1 MVAGLANIGKD
12 GKVEIDIPGYKKLE
26 IDNAEQLEVA
36 LKDGAT
42 IEALKKYQEKA
53 GMDSKDLAVAQL
65 SVSEKQAINVEK
77 IRDAILFQ
85 MSDADRKALT
95 KAAGD
100 TSVSAT
106 DGMTNIANDNADII
120 VDGAKKQLESTN
132 NLISILK
139 EDSDNPLKKNARKL
153 RNEKLGG
160 GTNDERTTIE
170 ADEPVNDLFL
180 SEGSAP
186 QLFSKG
192 TLYKG
197 IVGDEVAIGTGLSEA
212 FNKTGKL
219 TELMASIPSKNNGS
233 GENTSVNGKIDINI
247 NLGGSVSGDNGNVEK
262 MFSDP
267 KFQKQ
272 MMDMVLYKMDKYKQQ
287 QGTLS

>member
-1 MVAGLANIGKD
+1 MISGADNQLKSIN
-12 GKVEIDIPGYKKLE
+12 KLVDE
-26 IDNAEQLEVA
+26 VKMKRGVQPYDDTLLGVKNEFTASTDNVVP
-36 LKDGAT
+36 
-42 IEALKKYQEKA
+42 
-53 GMDSKDLAVAQL
+53 S
-65 SVSEKQAINVEK
+65 
-77 IRDAILFQ
+77 
-85 MSDADRKALT
+85 
-95 KAAGD
+95 
-100 TSVSAT
+100 
-106 DGMTNIANDNADII
+106 
-120 VDGAKKQLESTN
+120 
-132 NLISILK
+132 
-139 EDSDNPLKKNARKL
+139 
-153 RNEKLGG
+153 
-160 GTNDERTTIE
+160 
-170 ADEPVNDLFL
+170 NDLFL

-197 IVGDEVAIGTGLSEA
+197 IVGDEVAIGTGLSDA

>member
-1 MVAGLANIGKD
+1 
-12 GKVEIDIPGYKKLE
+12 
-26 IDNAEQLEVA
+26 LEVA
-36 LKDGAT
+36 LKSGDAMK
-42 IEALKKYQEKA
+42 ALKEYQSNA
-53 GMDSKDLAVAQL
+53 GKSSEQLAKEQL
-65 SVSEKQAINVEK
+65 SVTEKQAIAVSQ
-77 IRDAILFQ
+77 IRD
-85 MSDADRKALT
+85 
-95 KAAGD
+95 
-100 TSVSAT
+100 
-106 DGMTNIANDNADII
+106 
-120 VDGAKKQLESTN
+120 
-132 NLISILK
+132 SILLGLDK
-139 EDSDNPLKKNARKL
+139 SKRETITKKYGDAMSSGATIVQKTNDDLGDRVIATAEGSLGLLDKMAESIEKVTGTGRHNNPVEQDKYMKIKNAGSGNAGITEIDPLIR
-153 RNEKLGG
+153 
-160 GTNDERTTIE
+160 
-170 ADEPVNDLFL
+170 PVNDLFL

-197 IVGDEVAIGTGLSEA
+197 IVGDEVAIGTGLSDA

-219 TELMASIPSKNNGS
+219 TELMASIPSRNNGS

>member
-1 MVAGLANIGKD
+1 LSRQL
-12 GKVEIDIPGYKKLE
+12 KKLPE
-26 IDNAEQLEVA
+26 LVGINLQNQNKYVDP
-36 LKDGAT
+36 KAT
-42 IEALKKYQEKA
+42 
-53 GMDSKDLAVAQL
+53 
-65 SVSEKQAINVEK
+65 
-77 IRDAILFQ
+77 
-85 MSDADRKALT
+85 
-95 KAAGD
+95 
-100 TSVSAT
+100 
-106 DGMTNIANDNADII
+106 
-120 VDGAKKQLESTN
+120 
-132 NLISILK
+132 
-139 EDSDNPLKKNARKL
+139 
-153 RNEKLGG
+153 GG
-160 GTNDERTTIE
+160 GADVTTTI
-170 ADEPVNDLFL
+170 DDNIYKNGQDMFL

-219 TELMASIPSKNNGS
+219 TELMASIPSRNNGS

>member
-1 MVAGLANIGKD
+1 MIADRIPRTPTELGTVEPSAD
-12 GKVEIDIPGYKKLE
+12 GKTIKENKT
-26 IDNAEQLEVA
+26 
-36 LKDGAT
+36 LK
-42 IEALKKYQEKA
+42 
-53 GMDSKDLAVAQL
+53 
-65 SVSEKQAINVEK
+65 SV
-77 IRDAILFQ
+77 
-85 MSDADRKALT
+85 T
-95 KAAGD
+95 G
-100 TSVSAT
+100 
-106 DGMTNIANDNADII
+106 NDM
-120 VDGAKKQLESTN
+120 
-132 NLISILK
+132 
-139 EDSDNPLKKNARKL
+139 
-153 RNEKLGG
+153 
-160 GTNDERTTIE
+160 
-170 ADEPVNDLFL
+170 FL

-192 TLYKG
+192 TIYKG
-197 IVGDEVAIGTGLSEA
+197 IVGDEVAIGTGLSDA